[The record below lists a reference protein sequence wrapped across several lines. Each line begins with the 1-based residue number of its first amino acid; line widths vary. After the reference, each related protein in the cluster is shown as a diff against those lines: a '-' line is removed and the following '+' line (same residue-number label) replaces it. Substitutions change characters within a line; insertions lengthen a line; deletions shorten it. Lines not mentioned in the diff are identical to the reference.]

1 MLAMASRRSPSPA
14 ARLLQSLCLFARLHS
29 RSHQRLSTVSLPEP
43 LFDYEAHLAACGRG
57 EQQALRALYLQESPR
72 LLGVAKRLVRDTALA
87 EDIVHDA
94 FLKIWHGAARFDP
107 ARGSARGWMYSVTR
121 HLALNFLRDHSRESH
136 DEIDLPDVTLE
147 LDDQHDCGRIHHCLE
162 QLEPAR
168 RSCIVHAY
176 VDGYSHAEISLKLG
190 TPLGTVKAWIKRSLT
205 ALRECMG

>member
-1 MLAMASRRSPSPA
+1 M
-14 ARLLQSLCLFARLHS
+14 
-29 RSHQRLSTVSLPEP
+29 PEP

-57 EQQALRALYLQESPR
+57 ERQALRDLYVQESPR

-94 FLKIWHGAARFDP
+94 FLKIWTGAARFDP

-121 HLALNFLRDHSRESH
+121 HLALNFIRDHSRETQG
-136 DEIDLPDVTLE
+136 EPDVQIITEAFEAHL
-147 LDDQHDCGRIHHCLE
+147 HSGRIHHCLE
-162 QLEPAR
+162 QLDPER

-176 VDGYSHAEISLKLG
+176 VDGYSHAQISHKLG
-190 TPLGTVKAWIKRSLT
+190 TPLGTVKAWIRRSLT